1 MLVLTP
7 GAQALAAWATSVSI
21 GASPPI
27 AELVALAAFITCA
40 VILWELIAL
49 PSALYWSLSVG
60 RRYGRT
66 GAEPTVEGVLGAQ
79 ARATVV
85 TLVASGVAGVIVR
98 AAIWLTGPWWWIASG
113 LTLAGVLAAALGA
126 APWLLGWI
134 GDAGPVSRPGL
145 AERLADLA
153 ARAPVHVAGIDEW
166 RARRSP
172 MSMSAGSTAIVA
184 GVGRA
189 RRVFVSR
196 ELIEDWSDEEVA
208 VVVAHELAHHAHH
221 DLWRTLIVDGAIL
234 SAAFGV
240 AEVIRGWTGHRL
252 GLDDQ
257 ENAACCPSSPSSPVP
272 RGWRRPPPA
281 PCPVSTAGARS
292 GRVRAAAHR
301 RKRGVWFGAPKAERA
316 SPRGGTSRPGR
327 AMAVPPPPDRRGA
340 SGGRRAIRSARAGPH
355 QPGRTAFGMSPRRA
369 PFTHSEWGSTT
380 SVPRSSFRQRS
391 SIARLQ

>member
-1 MLVLTP
+1 MNETKASRYQRLKRRTQAAGVVAGGVMLAILVLTP
-7 GAQALAAWATSVSI
+7 GAQALAAWATSVSL
-21 GASPPI
+21 GAAAPF
-27 AELVALAAFITCA
+27 AGLVALGAFVTCA

-60 RRYGRT
+60 RRYVRT

-85 TLVASGVAGVIVR
+85 TLVASCVAGFVVR
-98 AAIWLTGPWWWIASG
+98 ASIWLTGPWWWIASG

-126 APWLLGWI
+126 APWLLAWI
-134 GDAGPVSRPGL
+134 GDAGPVSQPAL

-153 ARAPVHVAGIDEW
+153 ARARVPVAGIDEW

-172 MSMSAGSTAIVA
+172 MSTSAGSTAIVA

-221 DLWRTLIVDGAIL
+221 DLWRTLIVDGAVL

-240 AEVIRGWTGHRL
+240 AEVIRGWTGHGL
-252 GLDDQ
+252 GLDD
-257 ENAACCPSSPSSPVP
+257 
-272 RGWRRPPPA
+272 RGSLAVLPFIA
-281 PCPVSTAGARS
+281 LVAGAAWLAATPLRHAQS
-292 GRVRAAAHR
+292 RRQERAADEFALRLTGGSEAFGSALRRLSARHLVEERPARAVRWLYHR
-301 RKRGVWFGAPKAERA
+301 HPTVAERLA
-316 SPRGGTSRPGR
+316 AAERY
-327 AMAVPPPPDRRGA
+327 DRRGQA
-340 SGGRRAIRSARAGPH
+340 PV
-355 QPGRTAFGMSPRRA
+355 SPV
-369 PFTHSEWGSTT
+369 G
-380 SVPRSSFRQRS
+380 PRSE
-391 SIARLQ
+391 

>member
-1 MLVLTP
+1 MNETKASRYQRLKRRTQAAGVVAGGVMLAILVLTP
-7 GAQALAAWATSVSI
+7 GAQALAAWATSVSV
-21 GASPPI
+21 GASAPI
-27 AELVALAAFITCA
+27 AGLVALGAFITCA

-85 TLVASGVAGVIVR
+85 TLVAACVAGMVVR

-113 LTLAGVLAAALGA
+113 LSLAGVLAVALGA

-134 GDAGPVSRPGL
+134 GDARPVSRPGL

-153 ARAPVHVAGIDEW
+153 ARAPVRVAGIDEW

-172 MSMSAGSTAIVA
+172 MSTSAGSTAIVA
-184 GVGRA
+184 GVGGA

-240 AEVIRGWTGHRL
+240 AEVIRGWTGQGL
-252 GLDDQ
+252 GLED
-257 ENAACCPSSPSSPVP
+257 
-272 RGWRRPPPA
+272 RGSLAVLPFIA
-281 PCPVSTAGARS
+281 LVAGAAWLAATPLRHAQS
-292 GRVRAAAHR
+292 RRQERAADEFALRLTGGSEAFGSALRRLSARHLVEERPARAVRWLYHR
-301 RKRGVWFGAPKAERA
+301 HPTVAERLA
-316 SPRGGTSRPGR
+316 AAERY
-327 AMAVPPPPDRRGA
+327 VIQN
-340 SGGRRAIRSARAGPH
+340 GGRR
-355 QPGRTAFGMSPRRA
+355 
-369 PFTHSEWGSTT
+369 
-380 SVPRSSFRQRS
+380 
-391 SIARLQ
+391 

>member
-1 MLVLTP
+1 MNETKASRYQRLKRRTQAAGVVAGGVMLAMLVLTP
-7 GAQALAAWATSVSI
+7 GAQALAAWATSVSV
-21 GASPPI
+21 GASPPV
-27 AELVALAAFITCA
+27 AGLVALGAFITCA

-85 TLVASGVAGVIVR
+85 TLVASCVAGVVVR
-98 AAIWLTGPWWWIASG
+98 AAIWLAGPWWWIASG

-126 APWLLGWI
+126 APWLLAWI
-134 GDAGPVSRPGL
+134 GDAAPVSRPGL

-172 MSMSAGSTAIVA
+172 TSAGSTAIVA

-221 DLWRTLIVDGAIL
+221 DLWRTLLVDGAIL

-240 AEVIRGWTGHRL
+240 AELIRGWTGRGL
-252 GLDDQ
+252 GLDD
-257 ENAACCPSSPSSPVP
+257 
-272 RGWRRPPPA
+272 RGSLAVLPFIA
-281 PCPVSTAGARS
+281 LVAGAAWLAATPLRHAQS
-292 GRVRAAAHR
+292 RQQERAADEFALRLTGGSEAFGSALRRLSARHLVEERPARAVRWLYHR
-301 RKRGVWFGAPKAERA
+301 HPTVAERLA
-316 SPRGGTSRPGR
+316 AAERY
-327 AMAVPPPPDRRGA
+327 DRRGQA
-340 SGGRRAIRSARAGPH
+340 D
-355 QPGRTAFGMSPRRA
+355 
-369 PFTHSEWGSTT
+369 
-380 SVPRSSFRQRS
+380 
-391 SIARLQ
+391 